1 MAKRPNALGR
11 IEGEPKVR
19 WYKKV
24 NWGVYG
30 KAALVVGLITLG
42 VVATLQVQKS
52 YNDIKAQGVAEFKAN
67 ECKPFTNKENTQK
80 WLECDD

>member
-24 NWGVYG
+24 NWGTYG
-30 KAALVVGLITLG
+30 KAALVIGLIALG
-42 VVATLQVQKS
+42 VLGTLQVQKS
-52 YNDIKAQGVAEFKAN
+52 YNDIKAQGVKEYQAN
-67 ECKPFTNKENTQK
+67 ECEVYAKDGAK
-80 WLECDD
+80 WYECDI